1 MLIFNKVIKNILFQK
16 LFWISLSLGTLS
28 LIFWGSEKII
38 AKNNKKTKC
47 DRTQYLI
54 LTNNESRSLQGE
66 INNRKSLCYQFYVR
80 AGQQLIIDSD
90 VQVRLQSPDTNISLL
105 QGKKNVNQIGEYLL
119 NIEKVKDYRIKLE
132 IQEPNRLLTK
142 TDDNTPV
149 AKTNIERRSTSN
161 SEKKVSTQLIY
172 SPIEAPNFQQDR
184 ELQNIVDD
192 IVAVASQ
199 RGLKTDKLSISIVN
213 LKSNNSES
221 YAYAS
226 FQDNQPRYP
235 ASVVKLFWLVVLF
248 GQYEKKI
255 LPLGKISEK
264 VLSDLIRDSD
274 NEAGSLVLDT
284 ITKSESG
291 SSLPLETIK
300 AWKAK
305 RDTVNLFFEKAGY
318 TNINISQKTYPIP
331 YLKMNLPVGRDKQL
345 RDKNL
350 ELRKQENNPIRNYL
364 TTESVA
370 RLFWEI
376 YSNQSISDFYSNE
389 MKKLLIRDLN
399 PAAWKNKPYNAIKGF
414 LGEGLPPDTN
424 FYSKM
429 GWTFN
434 NRNDAAIIISPDR
447 QVRYILVVFGDDKSF
462 YQDKSFLPEA
472 SRLVY
477 QQMTK
482 RKENK

>member
-1 MLIFNKVIKNILFQK
+1 MSIFNKVRKNILFQK
-16 LFWISLSLGTLS
+16 LLWISISIGILSA
-28 LIFWGSEKII
+28 IFWSLKK
-38 AKNNKKTKC
+38 ATVDRSKNFKC
-47 DRTQYLI
+47 DRTQDLI
-54 LTNNESRSLQGE
+54 LNNNETRSLQGE
-66 INNRKSLCYQFYVR
+66 INNRDLCYQFYVL

-90 VQVRLQSPDTNISLL
+90 TQVRLQSPDTKISVL
-105 QGKKNVNQIGEYLL
+105 QGKQDLNQVGEYLL
-119 NIEKVKDYRIKLE
+119 NIEKAKDYRIKLE
-132 IQEPNRLLTK
+132 IQELNRSLTK
-142 TDDNTPV
+142 TDDNTPLV
-149 AKTNIERRSTSN
+149 KTDIKRRSTSN
-161 SEKKVSTQLIY
+161 SEEVSTRLIY
-172 SPIEAPNFQQDR
+172 SPIEAPNFQQNR

-192 IVAVASQ
+192 IVAVARQ
-199 RGLKTDKLSISIVN
+199 RGLKTDKLSISLVDFN
-213 LKSNNSES
+213 SNNSD

-226 FQDNQPRYP
+226 FEDNQPRYP

-248 GQYEKKI
+248 GQYEKGI
-255 LPLGKISEK
+255 LPPGKISEK
-264 VLSDLIRDSD
+264 FLSDLIRDSD

-291 SSLPLETIK
+291 SYLPSETIK

-305 RDTVNLFFEKAGY
+305 RDTVNSFFKKAGY

-331 YLKMNLPVGRDKQL
+331 YLKMNLPVGRDKQI

-350 ELRKQENNPIRNYL
+350 KLRDKENNPIRNYL
-364 TTESVA
+364 TTQSVA

-434 NRNDAAIIISPDR
+434 NRNDAAIIVSPDR
-447 QVRYILVVFGDDKSF
+447 NISYILVVFGDDKSF